1 MQKPVITETKT
12 VAKSH
17 LFRVEEVHLTFSNG
31 EKRIYERLCPAR
43 YRAVMIVPLINEDT
57 ILLVREY
64 SVGVEGYT
72 LGFPKGLVEPG
83 ENLLDGAN
91 RELMEEVGMGA
102 HKFTYMRELM
112 LSPNYMQHKID
123 LVLAEDLYEKR
134 LEGDEPELLEVV
146 RWKLSD
152 IDDLL
157 AQPDFIES
165 RSLTALLLLWKSKQS

>member
-1 MQKPVITETKT
+1 
-12 VAKSH
+12 
-17 LFRVEEVHLTFSNG
+17 
-31 EKRIYERLCPAR
+31 
-43 YRAVMIVPLINEDT
+43 
-57 ILLVREY
+57 
-64 SVGVEGYT
+64 
-72 LGFPKGLVEPG
+72 
-83 ENLLDGAN
+83 
-91 RELMEEVGMGA
+91 
-102 HKFTYMRELM
+102 
-112 LSPNYMQHKID
+112 MQHKID